1 MNDETGLSKIE
12 RLVQLLLV
20 KYVYRYFYL
29 SKILPAFIRT
39 KIFVDV
45 IVDMY
50 MFFSDFLL
58 ILFSKL
64 LPILSIRP
72 SVHTGA

>member
-20 KYVYRYFYL
+20 KYVYRYVYL

-45 IVDMY
+45 IIDIHV
-50 MFFSDFLL
+50 FGDFLL

-64 LPILSIRP
+64 LPILLIRP